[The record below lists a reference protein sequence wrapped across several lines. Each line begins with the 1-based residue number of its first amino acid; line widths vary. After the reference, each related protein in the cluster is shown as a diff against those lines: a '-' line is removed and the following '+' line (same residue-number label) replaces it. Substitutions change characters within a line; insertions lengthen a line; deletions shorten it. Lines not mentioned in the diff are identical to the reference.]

1 MSTGPPF
8 SIPWRTAHAL
18 LALNAVLLALL
29 ALAIHNTPPPHMKSA
44 FGGATVDIRADR
56 PWVLHPGSCVTVAWD
71 TAGTKTIHVDGSS
84 KSHSGTLPYCPSL
97 LAASLTFQI
106 TAANGDQQSFTPHLR
121 YLPLEMNKCI
131 SLLAV
136 FLLLA
141 LALHFLVTVRICAPI
156 RFELAHLLAGLA
168 LLTACLLCQTVSAF
182 RIDSLLEGVSRVF
195 SHTAWQWFGLL
206 LAGLVFLPLAGQALQ
221 TGLKKRSRADFVVVA
236 AFFLFV
242 LLLYLPF
249 GFDSV
254 GHWEEWVLRSHMERE
269 IHGVRN
275 EMVSRFWIMV
285 PNILASLLDP
295 ESFVGH
301 HLVNYLFFWGNL
313 VLFYGI
319 LRKLHVH
326 PLFAFLTTILFLVY
340 PVNTNLMSLRNF
352 PMNGRVLALL
362 AAVFFCLEFVA
373 QPSRW
378 RLAGIWLATLLNIGS
393 YESGY
398 AIIAII
404 PLLWWWRSPRWT
416 WRNVNVTV
424 IWYLF
429 PIAKIVFILLLLLD
443 SRQFYGSEMVSE
455 PGGSQQI
462 VLGSV
467 AYYAGMIEGIYRQTF
482 WYGWRDA
489 LSALSQS
496 AWIAPTLA
504 ALALTG
510 GVAAYLAR
518 SVNPKTFP
526 SRRQMIFGL
535 LAGALFVLPAVGVLM
550 WFNKYN
556 TDMWRRY
563 MFVPVGGAIA
573 FMSLALLISSLFVK
587 SRLRKVVV
595 ICICLTAMFPA
606 IARLF
611 AQHAFHVNNANNKA
625 KILLQIVEQAPAID
639 SDAYVILLT
648 DLLGTE
654 LRARGVSEFRTGAL
668 RSALRVLY
676 QDPNLDYVFI
686 CIIDKRCFL
695 DDYATQEFHL
705 QQSTDFSDVVLFRLD
720 EDLTVE
726 LLRELPPELSREQ
739 NHGYKPERLIDTS
752 APLPPRAHTMLASA
766 RRALETP

>member
-1 MSTGPPF
+1 MSARPRF
-8 SIPWRTAHAL
+8 SFHSSTALAL
-18 LALNAVLLALL
+18 LVLIAVLLVLL
-29 ALAIHNTPPPHMKSA
+29 ALAIHRTPAPA
-44 FGGATVDIRADR
+44 IETALDGAPVDIRADR
-56 PWVLHPGSCVTVAWD
+56 AWALHPSDCVNVTWNLSGAR
-71 TAGTKTIHVDGSS
+71 TIHVDGRSE
-84 KSHSGTLPYCPSL
+84 SGSGMMAYCPSL
-97 LAASLTFQI
+97 QATSLSFQWVA
-106 TAANGDQQSFTPHLR
+106 TNGDHQDFTLDFR
-121 YLPLEMNKCI
+121 YLPLEFFRCL
-131 SLLAV
+131 SLTTILV
-136 FLLLA
+136 LLFVA
-141 LALHFLVTVRICAPI
+141 AYCFATI
-156 RFELAHLLAGLA
+156 RFFAPLRIQLTHLLAGLA

-182 RIDSLLEGVSRVF
+182 LIESLLDEVSRVF
-195 SHTAWQWFGLL
+195 SHPAWHGFGLL

-221 TGLKKRSRADFVVVA
+221 TGLKNRSRADFIAIVA
-236 AFFLFV
+236 FLLFV

-254 GHWEEWVLRSHMERE
+254 GHWEEWVIRAYLEKDQF
-269 IHGVRN
+269 GVWP
-275 EMVSRFWIMV
+275 ELVSRFWLVI
-285 PNILASLLDP
+285 PNALANHISP
-295 ESFVGH
+295 QSFAGY
-301 HLVNYLFFWGNL
+301 HLVNFLMFWGRL
-313 VLFYGI
+313 TLFYCI
-319 LRKLHVH
+319 LRKLKLN
-326 PLFAFLTTILFLVY
+326 PLFAFLTSILFLAY
-340 PVNTNLMSLRNF
+340 PVNTHLMSLRQIMINAS
-352 PMNGRVLALL
+352 VLALM
-362 AAVFFCLEFVA
+362 AAVLFCLEYVA
-373 QPSRW
+373 RPSRW

-398 AIIAII
+398 AIIAVI

-482 WYGWRDA
+482 WNGWRDA

-504 ALALTG
+504 ALTLTG

-526 SRRQMIFGL
+526 FRRQMVFGL

-550 WFNKYN
+550 WFNKYS
-556 TDMWRRY
+556 TDMWRPY
-563 MFVPVGGAIA
+563 IFVPVSGAIVV
-573 FMSLALLISSLFVK
+573 FSLILLVAALIKKHRIRQTFIIGL
-587 SRLRKVVV
+587 
-595 ICICLTAMFPA
+595 CLMAMFPA

-611 AQHAFHVNNANNKA
+611 AQHAFHVNSANNKA

-648 DLLGTE
+648 ELLGTE

-676 QDPNLDYVFI
+676 QDPNLEYAFI

-695 DDYATQEFHL
+695 DEYSRQGFDL
-705 QQSTDFSDVVLFRLD
+705 QQSTDFSNVVLFRLD
-720 EDLTVE
+720 EDLSVE
-726 LLRELPPELSREQ
+726 LLQELPPELSREQ
-739 NHGYKPERLIDTS
+739 KHGYKPERLIDTS
-752 APLPPRAHTMLASA
+752 APLPPRALTMLASA
-766 RRALETP
+766 HRG